1 MFNLKITANT
11 ADELRLKLL
20 DMVDHLKDI
29 NVKKAVELPEAVQAE
44 TVKPVISAAQME
56 ENIKNAPVHELP
68 KPPAIEEV
76 RAALKELRDRKGPD
90 AVREILKAY
99 GAGTLSEL
107 KEEDYLGALAR
118 AKTEV

>member
-29 NVKKAVELPEAVQAE
+29 NVKKSEPEP
-44 TVKPVISAAQME
+44 VKPVISAAQME

>member
-29 NVKKAVELPEAVQAE
+29 NVKKSEPA
-44 TVKPVISAAQME
+44 KPVISAAQME